1 MPGNEPSE
9 YQPESNIYTVLT
21 IVATVFLAAG
31 TIYVA
36 FRAQTLYGSWL
47 PF

>member
-1 MPGNEPSE
+1 MTDNEPSE

-21 IVATVFLAAG
+21 IVATLFLAAG
-31 TIYVA
+31 TVYVG
-36 FRAQTLYGSWL
+36 FRAQALYGSWL